1 MMGWGYNPA
10 WMMGGAW
17 PQFVGVFNLITW
29 VLFIIFLIAVIRW
42 VWKKGDKK

>member
-10 WMMGGAW
+10 WMMGGT
-17 PQFVGVFNLITW
+17 QFVGVFNLITW
-29 VLFIIFLIAVIRW
+29 VLLVILLIAVIRW